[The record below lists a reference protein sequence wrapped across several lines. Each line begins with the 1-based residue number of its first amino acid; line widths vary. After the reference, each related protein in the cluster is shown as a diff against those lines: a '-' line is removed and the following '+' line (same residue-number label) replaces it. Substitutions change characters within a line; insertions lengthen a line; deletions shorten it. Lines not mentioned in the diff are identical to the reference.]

1 MTFHYKIQQTWD
13 ERTEVVSVGVRFKV
27 QASTERGPLSGQ
39 SMRVVIKLLGFEFI
53 GLIGLAMVGNYIY
66 HLFFNKTPLSPPS
79 PDDPRD
85 EWFQL

>member
-1 MTFHYKIQQTWD
+1 
-13 ERTEVVSVGVRFKV
+13 
-27 QASTERGPLSGQ
+27 
-39 SMRVVIKLLGFEFI
+39 MRVVIKLLGFEFI

>member
-1 MTFHYKIQQTWD
+1 MTLHYKIQQTWD
-13 ERTEVVSVGVRFKV
+13 ERTGGI
-27 QASTERGPLSGQ
+27 GPLSGR
-39 SMRVVIKLLGFEFI
+39 SMRVVVKLVGFEFI